1 MVSALAR
8 ELRENCVYLEDD
20 GWHYTGQLMKL
31 AADEID
37 RLESEVER
45 LRRVDRSTEI
55 ARSLSRPHLGTKVRN
70 IVARI
75 LVGR

>member
-1 MVSALAR
+1 MASALAR

-20 GWHYTGQLMKL
+20 GWHYTAQLMEL

-37 RLESEVER
+37 RLGSEVER
-45 LRRVDRSTEI
+45 LRRVEQPTNI
-55 ARSLSRPHLGTKVRN
+55 ARSLGNPQLGTKVRA

-75 LVGR
+75 FAGR